1 MSEVAR
7 RCLKCYGRPPLRD
20 TILLPDQAQLPG
32 RKYLDWHSAPSTV
45 AASGI
50 RRSTPVIHS
59 SFRVCGREQTACRL
73 PPCLATRRA
82 VPTSAPRPAESMNV
96 EVLSQVLGQSPKLT
110 ASPSGQADPVA
121 ALLSGDQDEGTER
134 DTGQQV
140 QCGCGYSHAAI
151 ADRMAEY

>member
-73 PPCLATRRA
+73 PPWMGYL
-82 VPTSAPRPAESMNV
+82 VGS
-96 EVLSQVLGQSPKLT
+96 LS
-110 ASPSGQADPVA
+110 
-121 ALLSGDQDEGTER
+121 
-134 DTGQQV
+134 
-140 QCGCGYSHAAI
+140 
-151 ADRMAEY
+151 